1 MIESRAVVGNTRRC
15 IMLRRVRATS
25 MHEPEDAVR
34 VTAAV
39 MPERSGRWSLE
50 ELELADPG
58 PHEVLVRVIASG
70 ICQTD
75 VHARD
80 GYFPV
85 PWPAVYGHEG
95 TGVVERVGAAVKAV
109 VPGDHVIMANPSCG
123 QCTNCRE
130 GYEAYC
136 VRSREIKLCGLRLDG
151 SVALRRG
158 DTPVHGSF
166 FQQSSFSTV
175 ALATEGNVIKVAPD
189 APLDILAAF
198 PCGVNTGAGAVMNV
212 LQPRP
217 GDSFAV
223 FGAGTVGLA
232 GLMAAKLRGCDP
244 IVAVDVFDSR
254 LALARELGATHVVNA
269 GRTDVAAEVRRIAGG
284 RGVRFALEAAGVPT
298 ALRAAVDALAP
309 RGVCCLA
316 GSARAGVDAPLEMGT
331 LQQGRVVR
339 GCIQGESV
347 VREFLPKLV
356 ELYRTGQLPV
366 DRLVRRYDFAAIN
379 EAVADML
386 SGATIKAVLSIG
398 RA

>member
-1 MIESRAVVGNTRRC
+1 
-15 IMLRRVRATS
+15 
-25 MHEPEDAVR
+25 
-34 VTAAV
+34 
-39 MPERSGRWSLE
+39 MPGRSGRWSLE
-50 ELELADPG
+50 TLELADPQ
-58 PHEVLVRVIASG
+58 PYEVVVRVVASG

-80 GYFPV
+80 GFFPL

-95 TGVVERVGAAVKAV
+95 AGVVERVGGAVTDVA
-109 VPGDHVIMANPSCG
+109 PGDHVIMANPSCG
-123 QCTNCRE
+123 ECANCRD

-136 VRSREIKLCGLRLDG
+136 ARNRQIKVSGIRLDG

-158 DTPVHGSF
+158 ETPVYGSF
-166 FQQSSFSTV
+166 FQQSSFSTFS
-175 ALATEGNVIKVAPD
+175 LATGRNVIKVPRD
-189 APLDILAAF
+189 APLDVLAAF

-212 LQPRP
+212 LKPRP

-232 GLMAAKLRGCDP
+232 GLMAARIAGCDP
-244 IVAVDVFDSR
+244 VIAVDVFENR
-254 LALARELGATHVVNA
+254 LALARDLGATDVIDA
-269 GRTDVAAEVRRIAGG
+269 RRADVAAEVRRIAGG
-284 RGVRFALEAAGVPT
+284 AGVRFSLEAAGVPA

-309 RGVCCLA
+309 RGTCCLV
-316 GSARAGVDAPLEMGT
+316 GSARDGVEAALEMRT

-347 VREFLPKLV
+347 VKEFLPRLV
-356 ELYRTGQLPV
+356 DLYRAGRLPV

-386 SGATIKAVLSIG
+386 AGTTIKAVLKIG
-398 RA
+398 

>member
-1 MIESRAVVGNTRRC
+1 MQ
-15 IMLRRVRATS
+15 
-25 MHEPEDAVR
+25 

-39 MPERSGRWSLE
+39 MPERLGRWSLE
-50 ELELADPG
+50 ALELADPA
-58 PHEVLVRVIASG
+58 PHEVIVRVVASG

-80 GYFPV
+80 GFFPL

-95 TGVVERVGAAVKAV
+95 AGVVERVGAAVTSLA
-109 VPGDHVIMANPSCG
+109 PGDHVIMANPSCG
-123 QCTNCRE
+123 ECTNCRE

-136 VRSREIKLCGLRLDG
+136 THSRRIKTTGVRLDG

-158 DTPVHGSF
+158 DEPIHGSF
-166 FQQSSFSTV
+166 FQQSSFATFS
-175 ALATEGNVIKVAPD
+175 LATGRNVIKVPRD
-189 APLDILAAF
+189 APLDVLAAF

-212 LQPRP
+212 LEPQP

-232 GLMAAKLRGCDP
+232 GLMAAKLAGCDP
-244 IVAVDVFDSR
+244 IIAVDVFENR
-254 LALARELGATHVVNA
+254 LALASELGATHAVKA
-269 GRTDVAAEVRRIAGG
+269 GNGATAEVRRIGG
-284 RGVRFALEAAGVPT
+284 GGVKFSLEAAGMPA

-309 RGVCCLA
+309 RGTCCLV
-316 GSARAGVDAPLEMGT
+316 GSAADGVEAALEMRT
-331 LQQGRVVR
+331 IQQGRVVR

-347 VREFLPKLV
+347 VQDFLPRLV
-356 ELYRTGQLPV
+356 DLYRAGKLPV
-366 DRLVRRYDFAAIN
+366 DRLVRHYEFGAIN

-386 SGATIKAVLSIG
+386 AGHTIKAVLRIG